1 MKHILIAGLLLS
13 LSPSLIAAHNS
24 LTQTEVA
31 AGWELLFDGKSTAG
45 WRTYRAEAASPGW
58 QVIDGELTLAE
69 RAGDLITITEY
80 ADFEIQLEWQV
91 AAGANSG
98 LFIRAGE
105 STPYIFM
112 TAPEVQILDDAK
124 HPDGRSPLTS
134 AGSNFGLHPVPRG
147 IVKAAGQWNHIR
159 VRVDGNRVTHWLNDI
174 EVVSYEL
181 GSAAWQAKVAASK
194 FSAWPAYGTLAQGH
208 IGLQDHGDR
217 VAFRNIKL
225 RVIGHE

>member
-45 WRTYRAEAASPGW
+45 WRTYQAEAASPGW
-58 QVIDGELTLAE
+58 QVIDGELTLTE
-69 RAGDLITITEY
+69 RAGDLITIAEY

-159 VRVDGNRVTHWLNDI
+159 VRVDGNQVTHWLNDI